1 MGLVVDV
8 KSPNSAHYSDIMPK
22 FSRTSRLARRPIG
35 LSTSGGF
42 SVVFYGFLALEMQ
55 YFSVISLYPYFKYT
69 LLGSGSGGMCGRNGR
84 ACRVQNVPSQNTLR
98 RELRTGVRKP
108 VTFTVLPIVI

>member
-8 KSPNSAHYSDIMPK
+8 KSPNSAHSSDIIPK
-22 FSRTSRLARRPIG
+22 FSKTPRLARRPTG

-69 LLGSGSGGMCGRNGR
+69 Y
-84 ACRVQNVPSQNTLR
+84 
-98 RELRTGVRKP
+98 
-108 VTFTVLPIVI
+108 